1 MFSFSFPSLRSSAV
15 RGLFAFELI
24 TKQRSTAGGVTN
36 GNDLVAAYARTSGRF
51 PGPVAE
57 LGLLMT
63 ETGDR
68 PQLYET
74 GKAAMTLG
82 VVWQILKAVFMGFGK
97 KKTA

>member
-1 MFSFSFPSLRSSAV
+1 M
-15 RGLFAFELI
+15 FAFELI